1 MKKKITATVLSQ
13 KEIAPRIFDMWI
25 ATDLAE
31 QARFQQFRKVY
42 AVALPFMVIMFFV
55 RGILQAL
62 QTPLST
68 GANAAISGI
77 AGISHIL
84 MTVALV
90 LLFLALR
97 RCTPKK
103 A

>member
-1 MKKKITATVLSQ
+1 
-13 KEIAPRIFDMWI
+13 
-25 ATDLAE
+25 
-31 QARFQQFRKVY
+31 
-42 AVALPFMVIMFFV
+42 MVIMFFV

-90 LLFLALR
+90 LLFLALH